1 MPKINWAGAD
11 EDELIT
17 ADDIDSAEDGY
28 QAYTGDV
35 PPGGVYRFN
44 WRRGMYAEFNSG
56 NQGLNV
62 LWLLDGSWKSAH
74 RKFEGCPLW
83 DRVVMTKASA
93 AFVKAFAAGIGVSA
107 SDLVGKVV
115 VDEDGTVTKIGRK
128 TMNEDVAVYIAVKP
142 GEYNNVTR
150 LEVAGT
156 GYQIVETDDEPDEPD
171 EEEARPASKPAK
183 TAKTAAKKATAKAG
197 KGKSKA
203 DDDEPPF

>member
-1 MPKINWAGAD
+1 MPKVNWAGAD

-17 ADDIDSAEDGY
+17 AEDIDEAEDGY

-35 PPGGVYRFN
+35 PPGGVYRFKI
-44 WRRGMYAEFNSG
+44 RRARYAEFNSG

-62 LWLLDGSWKSAH
+62 LMLLDGSWKSAH
-74 RKFEGCPLW
+74 RKYDGCPLW

-107 SDLVGKVV
+107 SDLVSKVI
-115 VDEDGTVTKIGRK
+115 VDEDGVVTKIGRQVLEDK
-128 TMNEDVAVYIAVKP
+128 TVYVAVKP
-142 GEYNNVTR
+142 GEYNGTER

-156 GYQIVETDDEPDEPD
+156 GYQIVETDDEPDEDGD
-171 EEEARPASKPAK
+171 EEEARPASKP
-183 TAKTAAKKATAKAG
+183 AKTAAKKATAKAG